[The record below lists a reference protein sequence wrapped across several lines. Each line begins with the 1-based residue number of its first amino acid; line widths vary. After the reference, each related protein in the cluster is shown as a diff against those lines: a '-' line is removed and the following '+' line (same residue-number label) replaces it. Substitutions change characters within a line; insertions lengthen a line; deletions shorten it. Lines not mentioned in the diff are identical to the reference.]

1 MIKKKLE
8 ELPKLPGVYLFKD
21 QDNNIIY
28 IGKAKS
34 LKKRIISYFTKQHKD
49 PRLCLLIKE
58 VFDLEFII
66 TKTEVEAFLLEA
78 QLVRE
83 NQPKFNIQLKDG
95 QPYIYF
101 LITKSEKSS
110 LSELKLVRNKK
121 EKGEYFGP
129 INRRWQARKA
139 YDFILKNFK
148 LKLCNRKAAK
158 GGCLDFHLGFCAGPC
173 LENFDQDAYLFRLS
187 LTRTFLTEDYEGAKA
202 LLESKIFEC
211 NKSMQFEQSKHLT
224 QYLNSFNYTVNALKT
239 CFSENKFASSIAYAI
254 SAMSKEKFLPS
265 DIGRQMS
272 EFLEISID
280 IETIDCF
287 DISHFQGQ
295 YMVGSCV
302 RFLRGIPFKSKFRR
316 FKIKTLNDQNDYA
329 ALQEI
334 VSRRYKDSS
343 EMPDLILIDGGKG
356 QLSAVQKIISQVP
369 IISLAKKE
377 EKVFY
382 YKYNDGLKLDLKSE
396 VGKLLI
402 AIRDYAH
409 HFAINYHRLKRSKS
423 LN

>member
-187 LTRTFLTEDYEGAKA
+187 LTRTFLTE
-202 LLESKIFEC
+202 
-211 NKSMQFEQSKHLT
+211 
-224 QYLNSFNYTVNALKT
+224 
-239 CFSENKFASSIAYAI
+239 
-254 SAMSKEKFLPS
+254 
-265 DIGRQMS
+265 
-272 EFLEISID
+272 
-280 IETIDCF
+280 
-287 DISHFQGQ
+287 
-295 YMVGSCV
+295 
-302 RFLRGIPFKSKFRR
+302 
-316 FKIKTLNDQNDYA
+316 
-329 ALQEI
+329 
-334 VSRRYKDSS
+334 
-343 EMPDLILIDGGKG
+343 
-356 QLSAVQKIISQVP
+356 
-369 IISLAKKE
+369 
-377 EKVFY
+377 
-382 YKYNDGLKLDLKSE
+382 
-396 VGKLLI
+396 
-402 AIRDYAH
+402 
-409 HFAINYHRLKRSKS
+409 
-423 LN
+423 